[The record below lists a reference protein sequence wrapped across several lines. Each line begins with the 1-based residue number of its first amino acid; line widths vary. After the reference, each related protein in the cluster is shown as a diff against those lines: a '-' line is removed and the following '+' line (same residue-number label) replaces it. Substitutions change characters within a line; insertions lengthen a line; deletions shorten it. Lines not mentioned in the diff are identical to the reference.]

1 MNRFLNMALRLTN
14 PKTKEATAFYAALT
28 AGMMDVFHRG
38 ASLWN
43 VVLLASLAGIG
54 VAGALSLLVR
64 DAQPRDPSSD
74 A

>member
-1 MNRFLNMALRLTN
+1 MKLLDMAFRLTN

-38 ASLWN
+38 ATLWN
-43 VVLLASLAGIG
+43 VVLLASLAGVG

-64 DAQPRDPSSD
+64 DTQPRDPGSG